1 MSDRATISH
10 ALTMLLALA
19 TASSACQGSDWGE
32 RAPLKAAAPPAQ
44 VPEASS
50 LPTQLTTPSAPA
62 EARLRLHGED
72 VYPCEGHASCERPS
86 PEDGTLSFALGGAE
100 HIDPTL
106 VSESAGHEVCQNIFE
121 SLLAPPVGE
130 GALVPGV
137 ATRYDLSR
145 DKLRYTFHLRKDAK
159 WSNGRAVTAHDFV
172 YAWTRKLHPETA
184 SQSAEH
190 HFFIKNAERFNAGEL
205 KDASK
210 LGFRAT
216 DDWTLEVELKVPT
229 PFWPH
234 YVKTCHYAPVPRE
247 AIKAHGHRWTRPENI
262 VTNGP
267 YHLTVWRPRDRMALT
282 RSETYWDRESVAIP
296 SVRIYASDSIEN
308 DLRRYEIGQTQW
320 TLSSVTPDKMTVYV
334 RDRRPDLFVDAY
346 LSVYFYA
353 FRVDRPPFDNVLIR
367 RAFNMAIDK
376 ERLVKDITRG
386 MQVPADGLVPP
397 FFAQTMNYP
406 RPAGDSFDPE
416 GARRL
421 LAEAGYPNGVGLPPV
436 DLIYNTYES
445 HRLIA
450 EFIQRSLKENLG
462 LTVTIGNMEWKSLLK
477 RLRAGDFQVSRYGW
491 VGLPDPHSFLKL
503 LRVNST
509 NNITGYKNPEID
521 RLLDASLTATSEAH
535 RLKLLAQA
543 EAIIQRDVPIA
554 PLYYYTMAYLKAPV
568 LRGIEPELNNTHL
581 LKYMYWGDKERTR

>member
-1 MSDRATISH
+1 MSDRSKTSH

-19 TASSACQGSDWGE
+19 AATAGCKSSDRGE
-32 RAPLKAAAPPAQ
+32 RAPIEAAAPPEHLA
-44 VPEASS
+44 E
-50 LPTQLTTPSAPA
+50 APA
-62 EARLRLHGED
+62 LTPEEAAVPPREEAKLRLHGDD
-72 VYPCEGHASCERPS
+72 VTPCEGHVVCARPA
-86 PEDGTLSFALGGAE
+86 PEDGTLAFALGGAE
-100 HIDPTL
+100 HIDPIL
-106 VSESAGHEVCQNIFE
+106 VSESAGHELCQNLFE
-121 SLLAPPVGE
+121 SLLAPPIGE
-130 GALVPGV
+130 GPLVPGV
-137 ATRYDLSR
+137 ATHYDLSD

-159 WSNGRAVTAHDFV
+159 WSNGRAVTARDFV
-172 YAWTRKLHPETA
+172 YAWTRKLHPDTA

-190 HFFIKNAERFNAGEL
+190 HFFIKNAEAFNTGEL
-205 KDASK
+205 TDPSK

-216 DDWTLEVELKVPT
+216 DDWTLEVDLKVPT

-234 YVKTCHYAPVPRE
+234 YVKTCHYGPVPRE
-247 AIKAHGHRWTRPENI
+247 AVEAHGNRWARPEHI

-267 YHLTVWRPRDRMALT
+267 YHLTTWRQRDHMVLT

-320 TLSSVTPDKMTVYV
+320 TRNSITPDKMSVYV
-334 RDRRPDLFVDAY
+334 KDKRPDLFVDAY

-353 FRVDRPPFDNVLIR
+353 FRVDKPPFDDVLIR

-376 ERLVKDITRG
+376 ERLVKDIMRG

-397 FFAQTMNYP
+397 FFAQTMGYP
-406 RPAGDSFDPE
+406 RPADDTFNPE
-416 GARRL
+416 EARRL

-445 HRLIA
+445 HRIIA

-477 RLRAGDFQVSRYGW
+477 RLRAGDLQVSRYGW
-491 VGLPDPHSFLKL
+491 VGLPDPRSFLKL

-509 NNITGYKNPEID
+509 HNISGYKNPEID
-521 RLLDASLTATSEAH
+521 RLLDASLTATTEAQ
-535 RLKLLAQA
+535 RLEHLAQA
-543 EAIIQRDVPIA
+543 ETIIQRDVPIA
-554 PLYYYTMAYLKAPV
+554 PLNYYTMP
-568 LRGIEPELNNTHL
+568 
-581 LKYMYWGDKERTR
+581 